1 MTLSRLVDGVGE
13 DLKDRVLAPFQAVAA
28 KDDPWPLAHSVR
40 ALEGG
45 DGLIAVCFFFGF
57 AWCHNCVLAPLLPL
71 RQANFRVLTR
81 RRNDFDT
88 ISV

>member
-1 MTLSRLVDGVGE
+1 MSLSCLVDGVGE

-40 ALEGG
+40 TLEGG

-88 ISV
+88 MSV